1 MALAPAQRM
10 PLARLRGGR
19 WIAVGALG
27 LALAVAP
34 TSQAAGPPELVLEL
48 ECRENGG
55 RWQTC
60 RMGVVKLGEEW
71 WLDLAHQRIR
81 FRHDGSGRMRM
92 KGSRDPSWQSVQAR
106 WIAERTLCWDGV
118 CARGDLPLD

>member
-1 MALAPAQRM
+1 MVMSTGAVSAGVMGLGTMGLTLGSTPASR
-10 PLARLRGGR
+10 
-19 WIAVGALG
+19 
-27 LALAVAP
+27 
-34 TSQAAGPPELVLEL
+34 AAGNPELVLEL
-48 ECRENGG
+48 ECRENDG

-60 RMGVVKLGEEW
+60 RMGVVRLGEEW

-81 FRHDGSGRMRM
+81 FRHDGSGQMRM
-92 KGSRDPSWQSVQAR
+92 KGSRDSAWQSVQAR